1 MASIV
6 RTFSRLFAFDHG
18 LGNLPGHWV
27 HFHRLVTDEA
37 RRAGLEVNLFG
48 YSEIRPELVGDL
60 PVWKLFRHSPATCF
74 SPDITENTRLR
85 NEAFLADLQQL
96 APHDFGPGDVFLF
109 TFVMNYELEGILRFA
124 RLFER
129 AQAPTFVVLL
139 QFDNGLAVLPEDT
152 EDLPWLI
159 RFDRLL
165 RRLRP
170 ARLDSGSIVGDLYR
184 DAVARGRAGHDGAPV
199 VFMAPSHGL
208 DGLFA
213 RILREP
219 VHPYCMPGPRPS
231 DMGTSGG
238 PIASTGSPRVC
249 FLGHSCIRKGLHLV
263 PEVVELTHRRLPD
276 VRFDVQVNYNDDYPL
291 RSIFEGLFDQQPRG
305 VQFHRGHLDT
315 AAFYDIL
322 NRADIVLCPYSRDVY
337 AYMPS
342 GLLRE
347 ALALG
352 KVVVLPAGTSLE
364 RQAVSVQ
371 AAAVAFSDQRAA
383 DISLALD
390 VALAQLPELKRKAAH
405 AALRWNAEHNP
416 TRFMDQIL
424 LQAQAA

>member
-1 MASIV
+1 MSTTA
-6 RTFSRLFAFDHG
+6 RRFSRLFAFDHG

-48 YSEIRPELVGDL
+48 YSDIRPELVGDL

-96 APHDFGPGDVFLF
+96 EPSDFGPADIFLF

-124 RLFER
+124 QRFDGER
-129 AQAPTFVVLL
+129 APTFVVLL
-139 QFDNGLAVLPEDT
+139 QFDNGLAAPPEEA
-152 EDLPWLI
+152 EDLPWLV
-159 RFDRLL
+159 RFDRML
-165 RRLRP
+165 RRLTTSHP
-170 ARLDSGSIVGDLYR
+170 DTGSLVGDLYR
-184 DAVARGRAGHDGAPV
+184 DAVARGRAGHRGSRV

-208 DGLFA
+208 DGLFT
-213 RILREP
+213 RVLHEP

-231 DMGTSGG
+231 DMTGAGT
-238 PIASTGSPRVC
+238 PIHTTEPARVC

-263 PEVVELTHRRLPD
+263 PEIIELTRRRFPD
-276 VRFDVQVNYNDDYPL
+276 VRFDVQVNYNEDYPL
-291 RSIFEGLFDQQPRG
+291 RSIFEGLFEQQPLG
-305 VQFHRGHLDT
+305 VRFFRGHLDT
-315 AAFYDIL
+315 ASFYDIL
-322 NRADIVLCPYSRDVY
+322 SGADIVLCPYSRDVY

-352 KVVVLPAGTSLE
+352 KIVVVPAGTSLE
-364 RQAVSVQ
+364 RQALSVG
-371 AAAVAFSDQRAA
+371 AAAVAFPDQRAG

-390 VALAQLPELKRKAAH
+390 VALTQLPDLRRKAA
-405 AALRWNAEHNP
+405 AAAVRWNAEHNP

-424 LQAQAA
+424 QQAQTA